1 PKVGFTV
8 PLSPWFR
15 GPLRELVT
23 DTLLS
28 PTCLGRGY
36 YKPEALRGVVEDH
49 VEGRRDRARELWTL
63 LSLELW
69 HRRFIDRAEEQR
81 QPAPGAPGFG
91 RAWAG
96 VSMSFEFE
104 AGFFHDALRRHG
116 LRPRRI
122 LVVGCGPGVELAHIA
137 RATGANVVG
146 IDLVVDP
153 RQRGEAHALV
163 RADATRLPFRDGFFD
178 SVYCY
183 HVLEHVP
190 SPEVAVSE
198 AHRVLRPEGLGYF
211 GTPNRSR
218 LVGYIGGRA
227 TNWGKVAW
235 NAKDY
240 WHPLTRRRSNARGAH
255 AGFPR
260 AGRARGALT
269 Q

>member
-1 PKVGFTV
+1 
-8 PLSPWFR
+8 
-15 GPLRELVT
+15 
-23 DTLLS
+23 
-28 PTCLGRGY
+28 
-36 YKPEALRGVVEDH
+36 
-49 VEGRRDRARELWTL
+49 
-63 LSLELW
+63 
-69 HRRFIDRAEEQR
+69 
-81 QPAPGAPGFG
+81 
-91 RAWAG
+91 
-96 VSMSFEFE
+96 MSFEFE

-190 SPEVAVSE
+190 SPELAVSE

-227 TNWGKVAW
+227 TNWEKVAW

-240 WHPLTRRRSNARGAH
+240 WHRLTGRWSNARGAH
-255 AGFPR
+255 AGFTAGELERLLQTAFADVRSVSLSYYVGKYPRPSNLGRMAFKLGIARVLAPSVYFETTGPR
-260 AGRARGALT
+260 AGTERV
-269 Q
+269 